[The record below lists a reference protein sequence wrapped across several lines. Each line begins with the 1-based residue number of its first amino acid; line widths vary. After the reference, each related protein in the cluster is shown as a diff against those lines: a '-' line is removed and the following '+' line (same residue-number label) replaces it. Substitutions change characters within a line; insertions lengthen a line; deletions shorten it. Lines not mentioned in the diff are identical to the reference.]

1 MSEQTYFQSLT
12 GINDTNDADDI
23 GDTGDTGDTGDI
35 GDTGEQSSF
44 FEGLPSH
51 IVVGDDDRQMV
62 QKFADHMTDKGATP
76 EFMHEAV
83 AWYNALDADNVG
95 TYDDGRDRHE
105 AETLMRDTW
114 GDNYDSTVNSII
126 DMVDESPVA
135 DFIFEAR
142 LPDGSLLMN
151 NPMLLEWL
159 GEAVN
164 AAADDNNIPDDNEGE
179 VNMETKAEI
188 EELMRDRSGPYWK
201 GPRASA
207 LQERYMQLVDPDSKP
222 ASRQVRSQSDD
233 KEIAKIQALMRDR
246 GSAYWKGPRAA
257 GLQRRYLKMLEAR
270 GR

>member
-1 MSEQTYFQSLT
+1 MSEQSYFQSLT

-23 GDTGDTGDTGDI
+23 GDIADI
-35 GDTGEQSSF
+35 ADIAVTGEQSSF

-51 IVVGDDDRQMV
+51 IVVGDDDRGLV

-114 GDNYDSTVNSII
+114 GNNYDSTVNSII

-135 DFIFEAR
+135 DFIFDAR

-164 AAADDNNIPDDNEGE
+164 AAADDNDIPDVNDESE
-179 VNMETKAEI
+179 VMETKAEI

-201 GPRASA
+201 GPRSAA
-207 LQERYMQLVDPDSKP
+207 LQERYMQLVDPESKP
-222 ASRQVRSQSDD
+222 ASRQVRSWSDD
-233 KEIAKIQALMRDR
+233 KEIGKIQALMRDR
-246 GSAYWKGPRAA
+246 GSVYWKGPRAA
-257 GLQRRYLKMLEAR
+257 GMQRRYLELLEAR